1 MFLVICEIT
10 SNTISMCLPI
20 TELNCSGL
28 KQNCQVES
36 LKVELEGNLTPYQLF
51 PGSLVLHLGSFWSFH
66 YERIWPK
73 ENQVSQLLS
82 SSISVIHGGN
92 LSESSNFGFWFLP
105 SNQN

>member
-36 LKVELEGNLTPYQLF
+36 LKVELEGILLLISYSQVF
-51 PGSLVLHLGSFWSFH
+51 SF
-66 YERIWPK
+66 YI
-73 ENQVSQLLS
+73 
-82 SSISVIHGGN
+82 
-92 LSESSNFGFWFLP
+92 
-105 SNQN
+105 